1 MRSSSSRS
9 STLAGRPGHN
19 CCTYMCVCVLAYH
32 VLADGVSTVA
42 MVIVLCMEYVHPVGC
57 LFDCVHGV
65 CSSSW
70 LFIRF
75 GFLAGKVNCPFR
87 S

>member
-1 MRSSSSRS
+1 
-9 STLAGRPGHN
+9 
-19 CCTYMCVCVLAYH
+19 MCVCVLTYH
-32 VLADGVSTVA
+32 VLDDGVSIVA
-42 MVIVLCMEYVHPVGC
+42 NVIVLCMEYVHPAGC

-70 LFIRF
+70 LFVRF